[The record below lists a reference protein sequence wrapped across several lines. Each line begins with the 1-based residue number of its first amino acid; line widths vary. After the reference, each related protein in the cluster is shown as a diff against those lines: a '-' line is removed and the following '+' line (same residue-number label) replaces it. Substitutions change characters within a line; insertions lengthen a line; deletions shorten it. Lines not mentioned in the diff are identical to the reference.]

1 MGGGATIAS
10 TPSRAN
16 RRKSEPGMGH
26 VALAPGSPERSPV
39 KPAAIAITSPSL
51 KKFQPEL
58 GQMRSPPDEW
68 KRSRLSHV
76 VSEEQHHQDAQTSVE
91 PDDEYDDIPVQ
102 ESDLALY
109 QQYNKEVQD
118 SMGRVSTQAGETAA
132 ERLENAVLQR
142 NDGGANGDSNKS
154 IVAITHSTRD
164 VRETD
169 DNGAVARSRGHSPAW
184 KNLTQLACLLLAATI
199 SFPALRTWQKQS
211 VQIGYCDTGSVVN
224 NRILQERQRRAKL
237 IEWQTQVIENPQAQV
252 AARPDEEAFY
262 EVLGI
267 APPESCTPC
276 PEHAICQDGKL
287 ARCAQ
292 GYQLVS
298 DWRQTDFVKVLFDGL
313 PGVGPVAF
321 PPSCQ
326 IDFKRKAL
334 GAIIAKEIESDLA
347 KRHGDVLCSKGLG
360 STDAADHTADAA
372 HVIRDGMSEQDLRN
386 MLFAKVCCTVAQFP
400 G

>member
-1 MGGGATIAS
+1 
-10 TPSRAN
+10 
-16 RRKSEPGMGH
+16 MGH
-26 VALAPGSPERSPV
+26 IALAPGSPEQSPV
-39 KPAAIAITSPSL
+39 KPAAVAVTPPSL

-58 GQMRSPPDEW
+58 RQMRSPPDEW

-76 VSEEQHHQDAQTSVE
+76 VSEERNHQDAQNSVE

-118 SMGRVSTQAGETAA
+118 SMGRVSSQAGETAA
-132 ERLENAVLQR
+132 ERLENAVLRR
-142 NDGGANGDSNKS
+142 NDGGGNGDSDKS

-169 DNGAVARSRGHSPAW
+169 DHGTVAGSRGHSLAW
-184 KNLTQLACLLLAATI
+184 KNLTQMACLLLAATV
-199 SFPALRTWQKQS
+199 SFPALRTWQKES
-211 VQIGYCDTGSVVN
+211 VQIGYCDTGSIVN
-224 NRILQERQRRAKL
+224 NRILQDQQRRAKL
-237 IEWQTQVIENPQAQV
+237 IQWKTKVTENPQAEA

-287 ARCAQ
+287 ARCEK

-298 DWRQTDFVKVLFDGL
+298 DWRQNDFVKVLFDGF
-313 PGVGPVAF
+313 PGIGPVAF

-326 IDFKRKAL
+326 IDFKRKEL
-334 GAIIAKEIESDLA
+334 GARIAKEIESDLA
-347 KRHGDVLCSKGLG
+347 KRHGDVLCSKGLW
-360 STDAADHTADAA
+360 STDAADESADAA
-372 HVIRDGMSEQDLRN
+372 QVVRDGMSEQDLRN
-386 MLFAKVCCTVAQFP
+386 TLFAKVCCTVAQHP